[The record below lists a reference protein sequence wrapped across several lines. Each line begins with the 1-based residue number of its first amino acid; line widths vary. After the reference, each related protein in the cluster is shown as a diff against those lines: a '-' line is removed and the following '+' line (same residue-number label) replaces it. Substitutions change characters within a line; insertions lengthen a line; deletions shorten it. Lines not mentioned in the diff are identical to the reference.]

1 MAVKPIYWKWFR
13 IFYEH
18 YLTLSEKN
26 ELSQNLKLTH
36 FYYPQSQYLLLL
48 AENGILGF
56 IIWFLIIILCF
67 HKIMLKFNIFKSHI
81 GVLFLL
87 CFSSSLIDLDIQNFR
102 FFYLL
107 IGFGLMFTH
116 KNFALDKKVNINFF
130 DILILNLKVLKL

>member
-1 MAVKPIYWKWFR
+1 
-13 IFYEH
+13 
-18 YLTLSEKN
+18 
-26 ELSQNLKLTH
+26 
-36 FYYPQSQYLLLL
+36 
-48 AENGILGF
+48 
-56 IIWFLIIILCF
+56 
-67 HKIMLKFNIFKSHI
+67 MLKFNIFKSHI

-130 DILILNLKVLKL
+130 DTFNFKFKSIEIIRP